1 MCAAGFFLMTEEQGN
16 APKTGQSHQAENDA
30 AEQRGLSAKQ
40 ESNNVEAEQA
50 DAAPVQCADDCQS
63 QRDFIP
69 KHNKSSISSG
79 LIRVLTVACPVFAG
93 NMCGG
98 EKVFRKFRESVNCG
112 CNP

>member
-50 DAAPVQCADDCQS
+50 DAAQFSAPMIARVSAILSQS
-63 QRDFIP
+63 I
-69 KHNKSSISSG
+69 ISPPF
-79 LIRVLTVACPVFAG
+79 RVV
-93 NMCGG
+93 
-98 EKVFRKFRESVNCG
+98 
-112 CNP
+112 